1 MLESIRIKGFRKYKD
16 FKLDGFNAI
25 NFILGDNNVGKTSI
39 LEAIYTWA
47 CGENVAPMLSIPL
60 ARGRYYLFQNQYWLM
75 EELLTMVADRH
86 ELPLVMEFEGIYDG
100 KSERFQHSIYPSD
113 LLPEFDSSFKNSM
126 DKVIPK
132 LNDNS
137 SDQNNV
143 INMQLFA
150 QPVVAKW
157 DIKHGDNCVDVKIT
171 APVSAIPN
179 AKSFVP
185 AKYIDILSHTAITE
199 NVQMYAS
206 LKREGLLGEVVDRIN
221 AIFPEIKDFDMIPY
235 PDGSQAPVSV
245 LKSDGTTLPL
255 YACGDGIQRW
265 FYIVG
270 ALTIYKNAIICIDEI
285 DAGLHPNAQIDFCK
299 NISEYALKNNVQLFI
314 TTHNI
319 EFMDRYLDTVAENNS
334 LASNVNVFTIKQN
347 AKGLAVRKLNAK
359 DAQNLRENNNLELR

>member
-1 MLESIRIKGFRKYKD
+1 MLESIRIKGFRKYND

-25 NFILGDNNVGKTSI
+25 NFLLGDNNVGKTSI

-60 ARGRYYLFQNQYWLM
+60 ARGRYYLFQNQYWLI
-75 EELLTMVADRH
+75 EELLTMVANRH
-86 ELPLVMEFEGIYDG
+86 ELPLTMEFEGTYDG
-100 KSERFQHSIYPSD
+100 KSEKFQHAIYPSD
-113 LLPEFDSSFKNSM
+113 LLPEFDSTFKKSM
-126 DKVIPK
+126 DKIIPQI
-132 LNDNS
+132 NDNNS
-137 SDQNNV
+137 EQNSIMNLQ
-143 INMQLFA
+143 MYA

-157 DIKHGDNCVDVKIT
+157 NIKHGQSDIEVKIT

-179 AKSFVP
+179 AKSFVT

-206 LKREGLLGEVVDRIN
+206 LKREGLLSEVVKRIN
-221 AIFPEIKDFDMIPY
+221 SVFPEIVDFDMIPY

-245 LKSDGTTLPL
+245 VKSDGTTLPL

-265 FYIVG
+265 FYIIG

-285 DAGLHPNAQIDFCK
+285 DAGLHPNAQINFCK

-319 EFMDRYLDTVAENNS
+319 EFMDRYLDTVVDESSIAD
-334 LASNVNVFTIKQN
+334 NVNVYTIKQN
-347 AKGLAVRKLNAK
+347 AKGLAVRKLIAK
-359 DAQNLRENNNLELR
+359 DAQSLRENNNMELR